1 MALRT
6 DLDRN
11 ERKEAIANCLDILV
25 NFRDEAGKKG
35 DKKNQN
41 LFSVVEQAEEEQA
54 QKNGG
59 KNKQSKEESKKAA

>member
-54 QKNGG
+54 QKNG
-59 KNKQSKEESKKAA
+59 KKKQSKEESKKAA